1 MKTLNIDIETYS
13 DEDLTKVGVYKYADS
28 PNFEILLF
36 AYSVDSGPVECID
49 LTIDEIPEE
58 IEQAISDSKVL
69 KIAFNAQFERVC
81 LSRYLNI
88 LWLDPKQWHCTM
100 VHSNELGLPASLGQ
114 CAKYLNIEQ
123 QKDTRGT
130 QLINYFSK
138 PCKPTKANG
147 QRTRNFPED
156 APDKW
161 QTFIDYC
168 IQDVVVEMA
177 IADKLNRFP
186 VKESEWELYALD
198 QQINDRGAE
207 IDHELASSA
216 IEIMNDL
223 TEVNMNKL
231 KEVTGLD
238 NPNSL
243 KQFKEWLADQGT
255 PFESLGKDLVF
266 KALELGEL
274 PANVSEALRLRLSL
288 SNSSTKK
295 YLMMDGARCSDGR
308 IHGILQ
314 FYGANR
320 TGRWAGRLLQV
331 QNLPRNYLDEIGFAR
346 ELVKQKDTE
355 AIRWFYD
362 DVPDTLKQLIRTG
375 LVAKEG
381 HRFIVSDFSA
391 IEARVIAW
399 YAKENWVLEVFKTH
413 GKIYEATAAQMFHLG
428 SVEDYDWKSHEG
440 KDMRQRGKIAQLALG
455 YQGGVGALK
464 AMGALDQG
472 IPESELQDIVDR
484 WRSANK
490 KIVRFWYDTQKA
502 VIRCLQDGGVTKGPH
517 GLKFFKKGGFLF
529 IQLPSG
535 RKLAYAKAHIEEGKY
550 GDAVFYEGQ
559 GDKVMFTKQQTYG
572 GKLVEN
578 IVQATARDVLA
589 EAMLRLDQEGF
600 PIVFHVHDEAIAEVP
615 DGERSIEE
623 MNQIMSVNPV
633 WAEGLPLSAEGFE
646 TKYYMKD

>member
-186 VKESEWELYALD
+186 VKESEWELYSLD
-198 QQINDRGAE
+198 QQINDRGSK
-207 IDHELASSA
+207 IDHKLASSA
-216 IEIMNDL
+216 IEIMDEL
-223 TEVNMNKL
+223 TETNMNKL

-243 KQFKEWLADQGT
+243 KQFKEWLAEQEA
-255 PFESLGKDLVF
+255 PFDSLGKDLVV

-274 PANVSEALRLRLSL
+274 PEVVSKALRLRLSL

-331 QNLPRNYLDEIGFAR
+331 QNLPRNYLNEIEFAR
-346 ELVKQKDTE
+346 KLVKTKDTE
-355 AIRWFYD
+355 AIEWFCD

-399 YAKENWVLEVFKTH
+399 YAKENWVLDVFKTH

-428 SVEDYDWKSHEG
+428 EVAQYNWKSHEG

-455 YQGGVGALK
+455 YQGSVGALK

-472 IPESELQDIVDR
+472 IPENELQDIVDR
-484 WRSANK
+484 WRGANK

-502 VIRCLQDGGVTKGPH
+502 VISCLQNGGVTKGPR
-517 GLKFFKKGGFLF
+517 GLKFFKKSGFLF

-615 DGERSIEE
+615 EGERSSDE
-623 MNQIMSVNPV
+623 MNRIMSVNPE
-633 WAEGLPLSAEGFE
+633 WSEGLPLSAEGFE
-646 TKYYMKD
+646 TKFYMKD